1 MARVWVRT
9 VVLMFAAS
17 AAAPAQDAPPLPS
30 AGECPCV
37 PLDAAWSEPASN
49 AWFAAGADAML
60 LIPRYESNAAYTATQ
75 IRPGPADALNG
86 VRRIDEFGYDASFS
100 PRLWAAAGVG
110 GVGVRVTWL
119 GFDQSAKPKDLVNA
133 APPLG
138 SPVAANLVTGTSP
151 LLAIATPVSLPA
163 VNSVRT
169 QGFPSLP
176 PDRLSFTNSLEFDFW
191 DFDATFSDLRIGRW
205 ELTAFGGMR
214 YAYVRQTYDSF
225 ATGLPPQQLLSSQ
238 SFNGFGP
245 TAGVEAQRP
254 FGTLGLAAYGKVRFA
269 FLFGADEHA
278 SRGETLGTIP
288 PLALSTNDDASARQR
303 YAPWVDLEMG
313 VQWARR
319 VGPVELCAHTGVFT
333 TTFPLGSGPSGNGNI
348 GLLGL
353 STGAG
358 VRY

>member
-1 MARVWVRT
+1 MFTAARVA
-9 VVLMFAAS
+9 L
-17 AAAPAQDAPPLPS
+17 AQNESHLPS
-30 AGECPCV
+30 ASECPGV
-37 PLDAAWSEPASN
+37 PLTARCCEPTSKAWYT
-49 AWFAAGADAML
+49 AGADAML
-60 LIPRYESNAAYTATQ
+60 LIPRYESNAAYTVTQ

-86 VRRIDEFGYDASFS
+86 VRRIDEFSYDASFS
-100 PRLWAAAGVG
+100 PRLWVAAGVG
-110 GVGVRVTWL
+110 DVGVRITWL
-119 GFDQSAKPKDLVNA
+119 GFDQSAKPKDLINA

-138 SPVAANLVTGTSP
+138 SPIAANLVTGTSP

-169 QGFPSLP
+169 QGFPPLP

-191 DFDATFSDLRIGRW
+191 DIDATFSDLRIGSW
-205 ELTAFGGMR
+205 ELTAFGGLR

-225 ATGLPPQQLLSSQ
+225 AAGLPPQQLLSSQ

-254 FGTLGLAAYGKVRFA
+254 FGMLGLAAYGKVRFA
-269 FLFGADEHA
+269 FLFGADEHV

-288 PLALSTNDDASARQR
+288 PLALSTNDDASSRQR

-313 VQWARR
+313 LQWARR

-353 STGAG
+353 SAGTG